1 MKRTLHILLL
11 CAVLPVLGYS
21 QTTTPYDGTIA
32 VTFPDYTMEGD
43 SVTFRADVDFTD
55 LGLSTRQMVEFT
67 PILRSTNT
75 SYEKRF
81 SPVVVTGRQR
91 GRVIARAERF
101 GDYTRAVEPSQ
112 VIVLKRKTPR
122 TAEIA
127 VTVPFEKW
135 MRHSELVLVETCTA
149 CCNLLQEYGAGITS
163 KTYAGQEPY
172 VFPAPYQPHFMVSYI
187 TPEVEP
193 VKTRSDSY
201 TARLNFQSGKSTLL
215 RNFADN
221 AAVLADADRE
231 LTKLMNDPLLSISGI
246 SVRGYASPEGYVG
259 NNQKLSDD
267 RARVFVDYLST
278 THNLRRGNVKIKSE
292 GMGEDWV
299 GLRKAVA
306 DASDLEGQ
314 QAVLDAI
321 DNIGDLA
328 KRKTMI
334 KNINGGRTYRTLLSE
349 FYPSLRR
356 NEYTIEYSVR
366 SFNDEE
372 AMRIYKERP
381 SFLSLNELYM
391 VALQY
396 DSASP
401 EFKEVF
407 DFAARMYPDS
417 PVAQFNTGAM
427 EVENGSYDSAIRRL
441 SKIDTPE
448 AWNDLAVAYW
458 HKGEYAKAQE
468 LFERAAAAG
477 NKDAVANLE
486 QYKRWDEDKD

>member
-1 MKRTLHILLL
+1 MKKTFYMLLL
-11 CAVLPVLGYS
+11 CAALPALGYS
-21 QTTTPYDGTIA
+21 QTTTPYNGTIK

-43 SVTFRADVDFTD
+43 KVTFRADVDFTGLD
-55 LGLSTRQMVEFT
+55 LSARQMVEFT

-75 SYEKRF
+75 SYEERF
-81 SPVVVTGRQR
+81 SPVVVTGRRR

-101 GDYTRAVEPSQ
+101 GAYTRAVEPSQ
-112 VIVLKRKTPR
+112 IIVLKRKTPR
-122 TAEIA
+122 TTEIA

-149 CCNLLQEYGAGITS
+149 CCNLQQEYGAGITS

-172 VFPAPYQPHFMVSYI
+172 VFPGAYQPRFKVSYL

-215 RNFADN
+215 RNFGNN
-221 AAVLADADRE
+221 AAVLAAADRE
-231 LTKLMNDPLLSISGI
+231 LTKLMNDPLLSISSI

-259 NNQKLSDD
+259 SNRKLSDD
-267 RARVFVDYLST
+267 RARAFVDYLST
-278 THNLRRGNVKIKSE
+278 THNLRSGNVKITSE
-292 GMGEDWV
+292 GMGEDWA

-306 DASDLEGQ
+306 DASDLDGR

-328 KRKTMI
+328 KRKTAI
-334 KNINGGRTYRTLLSE
+334 KGLNGGRTYRTLLSE
-349 FYPSLRR
+349 FYPPLRR
-356 NEYTIEYSVR
+356 NEYIIEYTVR
-366 SFNDEE
+366 SFNNEE
-372 AMRIYKERP
+372 AMRIYRERP
-381 SFLSLNELYM
+381 SLLSLNELYM
-391 VALQY
+391 VASQY
-396 DSASP
+396 DSDSP

-407 DFAARMYPDS
+407 DFAARLYPDS

-441 SKIDTPE
+441 SKIDTPD
-448 AWNDLAVAYW
+448 AWNDLAVAFW

-477 NKDAVANLE
+477 NKDAAANLE